1 MEIIGKIIKTDD
13 LKTGRSN
20 GKEWKRQGFVIT
32 LTNDKY
38 ENEVYVSGWGS
49 KFNFDLLKVGYTVSL
64 KYSIQSNEFQN
75 KWYTNINAHEINL
88 YSDHEHSFSETNM
101 DLAF

>member
-32 LTNDKY
+32 FTNDKY

-75 KWYTNINAHEINL
+75 KWYTNINAYEIKFIHENS
-88 YSDHEHSFSETNM
+88 YSETNM